1 MRLRRADPGDE
12 AVLTV
17 LLAASFEDYVK
28 GLGRERPGPY
38 AWMTERIGSGDIT
51 VVENDEDH
59 RPVGMSAIARDA
71 DAGTLTIDML
81 AVEPTMQGQGVGR
94 LLMENAE
101 AQARAAGLHRLLLH
115 TVAKYDH
122 LVKYYERFGFSVT
135 HHGPRPKGDD
145 GHPRAFLAKTLTTE
159 VRA

>member
-101 AQARAAGLHRLLLH
+101 AEARAAGLHRLLLH

-145 GHPRAFLAKTLTTE
+145 GHPRTFLAKTLTTE